1 MNIIKYLS
9 IAMLMFSCAPLEEE
23 YPPKW
28 VIASQYL
35 PREQLQGLQQAG
47 FFEINDTIY
56 AHHCDHNGNLITS
69 FNSASCCF
77 SLNFI
82 LAGIVIKPFDS
93 CFSKYFITLGC
104 EYLSKSPFVL

>member
-56 AHHCDHNGNLITS
+56 AHHCDHNGNLIRH
-69 FNSASCCF
+69 
-77 SLNFI
+77 
-82 LAGIVIKPFDS
+82 KFDEEYKLWKQVRYQT
-93 CFSKYFITLGC
+93 FGC
-104 EYLSKSPFVL
+104 GDPDA